1 MSSNGRQ
8 FEAFERFIS
17 LLPHGKERELV
28 ILKGHLL
35 IEEQVR
41 LVIDSK
47 LPNPKMLKEARLTCD
62 QAICLAQS
70 LVPEDTDKNC
80 WDAARKLNNIRN
92 NIAHKVE
99 HKGLTHQVEAFIKM
113 VPIDWGNANRDTAF
127 ELALWAL
134 FAKISS
140 YVEGEF
146 SDIMKTIV
154 PDFEDI

>member
-1 MSSNGRQ
+1 MSINGRQ

-28 ILKGHLL
+28 VLKGHLL

-41 LVIDSK
+41 LIIDSK
-47 LPNPKMLKEARLTCD
+47 LPNPNALKEAQLTCG

-70 LVPEDTDKNC
+70 LLSEDPDQAC
-80 WDAARKLNNIRN
+80 WKAAKKLNQIRN

-99 HKGLTHQVEAFIKM
+99 HKGLTHQIEAFNEM
-113 VPIDWGNANRDTAF
+113 VPIDWGNIDKNVEF
-127 ELALWAL
+127 ELALWGL
-134 FAKISS
+134 FAKISA

-146 SDIMKTIV
+146 SDSMKALIPDTDTI
-154 PDFEDI
+154 

>member
-1 MSSNGRQ
+1 M
-8 FEAFERFIS
+8 
-17 LLPHGKERELV
+17 
-28 ILKGHLL
+28 

-47 LPNPKMLKEARLTCD
+47 LPNPKVLKEARLTCD

-70 LVPEDTDKNC
+70 LVPEDADKNC
-80 WDAARKLNNIRN
+80 WNAARKLNNIRN

-113 VPIDWGNANRDTAF
+113 VPIDWGNADRDTAF
-127 ELALWAL
+127 ELALWGL

-146 SDIMKTIV
+146 SDAMKALIPDAETI
-154 PDFEDI
+154 